1 MTERLRPIAFIRQ
14 RPRLILAIVAGLA
27 TFALLP
33 HELHLPHRILI
44 GWNVIQWFYLLRLF
58 ALIHGATPE
67 EIGRTAAKFDES
79 ANIVLG
85 FFSVASLMSLFA
97 IIFELATGKQ
107 ATNAG
112 ESILHIG
119 LPAIT
124 LAGVW
129 IMIGTLFAI
138 HYTHEYYTAPEGK
151 KPIRFPDE
159 IETPGYWDF
168 LYFSFTIA
176 VASQTADV
184 VVSGTEGRKLVL
196 LQSVL
201 SFLFNMSVLGLTI
214 NIAAGL
220 LS

>member
-1 MTERLRPIAFIRQ
+1 MSARFSPTTLIRQ
-14 RPRLILAIVAGLA
+14 RPRLVLAIIAGLA
-27 TFALLP
+27 TFAILP
-33 HELHLPHRILI
+33 HELHLRHRILI
-44 GWNVIQWFYLLRLF
+44 GWNVIQWVYLLRLF
-58 ALIHGATPE
+58 ALIRGATPE
-67 EIGRTAAKFDES
+67 RIGKSAAKFDES

-97 IIFELATGKQ
+97 IVFELATGKQ
-107 ATNAG
+107 AENAG
-112 ESILHIG
+112 ERILNIG

-129 IMIGTLFAI
+129 IMLGTLFAI
-138 HYTHEYYTAPEGK
+138 HYTHEYYIASEGK

-184 VVSGTEGRKLVL
+184 VVLGTEGRKLVL
-196 LQSVL
+196 FQSVL